1 LDDLES
7 PQFWSVEEDTNP
19 EKSAKRRVREKN
31 FRKLKR
37 GVYEAFDGTGS
48 QKSFVNKLLEDHRGE
63 PLSNDDVLLDCSEY
77 RIVYRDITS
86 ATNER
91 TIIASVIPP
100 GVVCHNKL
108 HTIRPYEIDAS
119 EADLSSNPLH
129 SVYSRIF
136 TDKELF
142 VAVGLINSIPFD
154 FLMKTKIDTTV
165 VMYKFRESQVP
176 RLTEGDEWFSYIWR
190 RAARLNCYGDEFA
203 EMRERLGGIEPAT
216 DEEERRE
223 IQAEMDAAAFH
234 AYGLDHDQTA
244 FVLDDFHRVQN
255 PRIMD
260 DDYFELVLEKYEQ
273 QQG

>member
-1 LDDLES
+1 L
-7 PQFWSVEEDTNP
+7 
-19 EKSAKRRVREKN
+19 
-31 FRKLKR
+31 
-37 GVYEAFDGTGS
+37 
-48 QKSFVNKLLEDHRGE
+48 
-63 PLSNDDVLLDCSEY
+63 
-77 RIVYRDITS
+77 VYRDIARAS
-86 ATNER
+86 DER

-100 GVVCHNKL
+100 GTVCHNTL
-108 HTIRPYEIDAS
+108 HTIRPYDFDPQKE
-119 EADLSSNPLH
+119 DLVENPLH
-129 SVYSRIF
+129 SVYERVF
-136 TDKELF
+136 TNKELF
-142 VAVGLINSIPFD
+142 TAAGLINSIPFD
-154 FLMKTKIDTTV
+154 FLMRTKVDTHI
-165 VMYKFRESQVP
+165 VMYKFEESQVP
-176 RLTEGDEWFSYIWR
+176 RLTEGDEWFSYIWQ

-234 AYGLDHDQTA
+234 AYELDHDQTT